1 MAIRS
6 KRRVRTVIKRIS
18 KILLVIIVLASVI
31 FHRYIIDLAD
41 MLYYDHQVK
50 KGEKGLTYSEIHL
63 TKEQMLS
70 DYDYLYKNA
79 CTDTL
84 SKDEAEKYL
93 DLDYDEVYE
102 NFRSRIENCSDEY
115 EFVAVMF
122 SLMSRMPGV
131 HNDFSPPSND
141 LSSAEDFFLSWNIGR
156 KDVRECNYCFW
167 KQFEDRMWSYDQKG
181 IVAVHRGNDY
191 FILPEDIGN
200 PRIEGL
206 DFGKI
211 ITLNGV
217 PVQTA
222 VRDIDVI
229 HHWGYDEHTGCV
241 RVPQLFFN
249 DSIGDKYE
257 AEIEMPDGSL
267 VKKDLYVSA
276 EYNLA
281 MQFREDL
288 YPDHSQTTDESDSS
302 DESNK
307 PKKSYS
313 IEKDEDR
320 KLIYA
325 NIPKCLSEET
335 ASFYKDMTSE
345 LDSSDADTIILDFK
359 NNGGG
364 TYSFVTDG
372 VGKAVFDGK
381 AGWVNEA
388 RMPKTDLTKLFYDNK
403 IISLISDI
411 KKEQDSIIV
420 SEDFSVDG
428 KAKKKYDIYLLVTRN
443 TFSSGDIFAQIAA
456 AEDNVTVIGENTSG
470 EGLSGVILTYYLPE
484 SKMPFNIST
493 GVSLREP
500 DDNYLGVIPDIY
512 CAVNRDDIY
521 KKFQLYSDP
530 DIGDRINSYEYRKLW
545 DPTVIEAL
553 KIIDSK

>member
-18 KILLVIIVLASVI
+18 KILLGIIVFASVI
-31 FHRYIIDLAD
+31 FHRYLIDLAD
-41 MLYYDHQVK
+41 IWYYGHQVE
-50 KGEKGLTYSEIHL
+50 KGDKGLTYSEIHL

-70 DYDYLYKNA
+70 DYDYLYQNA
-79 CTDTL
+79 CVDTL
-84 SKDEAEKYL
+84 IKDEAEKYL

-102 NFRSRIENCSDEY
+102 DFRRRIENCSDEY
-115 EFVAVMF
+115 EFLAVMMSF
-122 SLMSRMPGV
+122 MSRMPGA
-131 HNDFSPPSND
+131 HNGISPPSND
-141 LSSAEDFFLSWNIGR
+141 LNSVADYTLAWKIGR
-156 KDVRECNYCFW
+156 KDVRESNYSYW

-181 IVAVHRGNDY
+181 IVAINRGNDY
-191 FILPEDIGN
+191 IIYPDYNEN
-200 PRIEGL
+200 PKIEGI

-211 ITLNGV
+211 ISLNGV
-217 PVQTA
+217 PIQTA
-222 VRDIDVI
+222 VRDLDVI
-229 HHWGYDEHTGCV
+229 HHWGYDEHSGCI
-241 RVPQLFFN
+241 RVAQLFFN

-281 MQFREDL
+281 LQFRDSL
-288 YPDHSQTTDESDSS
+288 YPDHNKTTDDSASS

-307 PKKSYS
+307 AKKSYR

-325 NIPKCLSEET
+325 YIPKCLSEE
-335 ASFYKDMTSE
+335 AKSFYEEMTAE
-345 LDSSDADTIILDFK
+345 LDSSDVDAIILDFK

-364 TYSFVTDG
+364 IYSFVTDG

-381 AGWVNEA
+381 AGWVNDA
-388 RMPKTDLTKLFYDNK
+388 RLPKTDLTKLFYDNK
-403 IISLISDI
+403 ILSLDTDI
-411 KKEQDSIIV
+411 KKEENSIIV
-420 SEDFSVDG
+420 SEDFSVNG
-428 KAKKKYDIYLLVTRN
+428 KAKKKYDIYLLVSRN
-443 TFSSGDIFAQIAA
+443 TFSSGDIFAQIAS

-470 EGLSGVILTYYLPE
+470 EGLTGVILTYFLPE
-484 SKMPFNIST
+484 SKIPFSIST

-500 DDNYLGVIPDIY
+500 DDNYLGVTPDIY
-512 CAVNRDDIY
+512 CTVDGNDFIKQY
-521 KKFQLYSDP
+521 QLYNDP
-530 DIGDRINSYEYRKLW
+530 DIGSSVNSYEYRKLW
-545 DPTVIEAL
+545 DPTLIETL